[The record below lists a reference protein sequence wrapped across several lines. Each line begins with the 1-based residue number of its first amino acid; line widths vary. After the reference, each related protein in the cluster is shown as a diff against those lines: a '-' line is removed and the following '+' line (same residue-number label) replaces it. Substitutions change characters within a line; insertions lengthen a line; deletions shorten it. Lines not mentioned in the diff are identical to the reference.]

1 MTNLLPPNTTTL
13 ERRAT
18 AVAADIERA
27 RAPLQTLWDAQR
39 IPANMLPWLAWAVG
53 VDDWSRHWSEQTKRD
68 AIGEAIPIRRLRG
81 TVWAVRRALEV
92 LGYSDVEILEHAEQD
107 AKWQAAGG
115 RHIDGAWLL
124 DGAQVLGGD
133 LTDPPRVVTT
143 SWAQYALAFNIA
155 DAPFQ
160 ARDQR
165 RIRQRVEAAA
175 PLRSELIALIYRY
188 AAQWAAPITVT
199 APRLSVRLDF
209 TGCRGAAVHR
219 ARQLRGCG
227 SLSGDYVTR
236 RLDGAW
242 RLDGLYPL
250 TGLKPAGMP
259 LDQGWGTARLRV
271 RQSGRAGLQSR
282 ADTAWTLG
290 ESRVD
295 RLDGTW
301 QLNEVVDGHRRLDGS
316 WSVGSAALRQVRRPR
331 LNGTRTLGAT
341 HTLASIGSTATAVVR
356 DRRLQTEIRL

>member
-1 MTNLLPPNTTTL
+1 MTSLLPPNTSPL
-13 ERRAT
+13 ERRVST
-18 AVAADIERA
+18 VAADLERA
-27 RAPLQTLWDAQR
+27 RAPLHTLWDAQR
-39 IPANMLPWLAWAVG
+39 VPASMLPWLAWAVG
-53 VDDWSRHWSEQTKRD
+53 VDHWDRRWPEQTKRD
-68 AIGEAIPIRRLRG
+68 AIEGAIPIRRLRG

-92 LGYSDVEILEHAEQD
+92 LGYRDVEILEHAQQD
-107 AKWQAAGG
+107 AAWQAAGG
-115 RHIDGAWLL
+115 RYIDGDWAL
-124 DGAQVLGGD
+124 DGARVLGGD
-133 LTDPPRVVTT
+133 LVDPPRVVTT
-143 SWAQYALAFNIA
+143 HWAQYALAFNIA
-155 DAPFQ
+155 AAPFE

-175 PLRSELIALIYRY
+175 PLRSELVALIYRY

-199 APRLSVRLDF
+199 APRHRVRLDF

-227 SLSGDYVTR
+227 SLSGDYVPR

-242 RLDGLYPL
+242 RIDGLYHL
-250 TGLKPAGMP
+250 TGLKPTGMP
-259 LDQGWGTARLRV
+259 LDQGWGTARFRV
-271 RQSGRAGLQSR
+271 RQSGRAGLESR
-282 ADTAWTLG
+282 ADNAWKLG

-301 QLNEVVDGHRRLDGS
+301 RLNEVIDGHRRLDGS
-316 WSVGSAALRQVRRPR
+316 WPVGSAALHQVRRPR
-331 LNGTRTLGAT
+331 LNGARTLGAS